1 MENDIKNTQTNLA
14 LTQAVDELLMLLKKD
29 RERDILIR
37 RHGIKNMPAQTLEQ
51 IGGELGITRER
62 VRQIEKSALTRLAEQ
77 SKSASNMNQALVDA
91 IKQTGGVVQMN
102 KLIDALSLDPS
113 QIAELY
119 FFVRLAP
126 NVSLIEKSGLYD
138 NIVLLDKLVKPAKLH
153 ATHQT
158 AVDALKTVKKPIK
171 LDRLI
176 ALMSSSLDENS
187 LLQLLDAS
195 HKIVRLNNHYGL
207 STWPQVNPKS
217 IRDKIYFVLH
227 RAGRPMHF
235 SEIAS
240 QIQRLKTNPK
250 KVTTQAVHNE
260 LIKDKRFVLIGR
272 GIYALDEWGYQAG
285 TVADIIEEILKEESP
300 LNKDEI
306 VRRVLARRQ
315 VKATTIA
322 LNLQEKPQFER
333 VGKAT
338 YQLAQP

>member
-1 MENDIKNTQTNLA
+1 MENDIRSTKNNLA
-14 LTQAVDELLMLLKKD
+14 LTQAIDELLSLLKKD

-37 RHGIKNMPAQTLEQ
+37 RHGIKNKPVQTLEQ
-51 IGGELGITRER
+51 IGSELGITRER
-62 VRQIEKSALTRLAEQ
+62 VRQIEKSALTHIA
-77 SKSASNMNQALVDA
+77 NQAKTKAGLSKMLVDT
-91 IKQTGGVVQMN
+91 IKQTGGVVQMYN
-102 KLIDALSLDPS
+102 LLDLLELDTS
-113 QIAELY
+113 SSAELY
-119 FFVRLAP
+119 FYIRLLP
-126 NVSLIEKSGLYD
+126 DISILDKSDLYD
-138 NIVLLDKLVKPAKLH
+138 NIVIHEKLIKPATLHSVHQSIIDALTIAKKPLKLDKLLL
-153 ATHQT
+153 Q
-158 AVDALKTVKKPIK
+158 
-171 LDRLI
+171 I
-176 ALMSSSLDENS
+176 ALPLDDNLIRQ
-187 LLQLLDAS
+187 LLQAS
-195 HKIVRLNNHYGL
+195 HKIVQLDNYYGL

-240 QIQRLKTNPK
+240 QIQKLKTNPK
-250 KVTTQAVHNE
+250 KVTIQAVHNE

-300 LNKDEI
+300 LSKEEI

-333 VGKAT
+333 VGKGT
-338 YQLAQP
+338 YQLTQL

>member
-1 MENDIKNTQTNLA
+1 MENDITNIKTNLA
-14 LTQAVDELLMLLKKD
+14 LTQAVDELLSLLKKD

-37 RHGIKNMPAQTLEQ
+37 RHGIKNKPAQTLEQ

-62 VRQIEKSALTRLAEQ
+62 VRQIEKSALTRIKEQ
-77 SKSASNMNQALVDA
+77 SNLKNNMNRMLVDI
-91 IKQTGGVVQMN
+91 IKQTGGVVQMGQ
-102 KLIDALSLDPS
+102 LIEALSLDPA
-113 QIAELY
+113 QVAELY
-119 FFVRLAP
+119 FLVRLAP
-126 NVSLIEKSGLYD
+126 NISLVEKTGLYD

-153 ATHQT
+153 STHQT
-158 AVDALKTVKKPIK
+158 AVDTIKANKKPLK
-171 LDRLI
+171 LDKLVALI
-176 ALMSSSLDENS
+176 TPSLDDSSLY
-187 LLQLLDAS
+187 QLLEAS

-227 RAGRPMHF
+227 RASRPMHF
-235 SEIAS
+235 SDIAS
-240 QIQRLKTNPK
+240 QIQNLKTNPK

-285 TVADIIEEILKEESP
+285 TVADIIEGILKEESP
-300 LNKDEI
+300 LSKDEI

-333 VGKAT
+333 VGKGT
-338 YQLAQP
+338 YRLAQS